1 MRVFRATKLIMLCF
15 VTLTL
20 TGCLS
25 SSRIEL
31 NRAKELLSQKK
42 ASEAV
47 ALYEKIIERE
57 SQKSTIGKESPE
69 LIEAALEAA
78 QIQQYELKNFKRA
91 LSHLQLIIQQ
101 SRSSN
106 QRRTAQQRVAM
117 LYLND
122 LQDFDRAIAELS
134 KLLTLPMSSAEEIDW
149 RHQLAR
155 AYYYKGD
162 YTQALIEIEQQLRL
176 EGLGRE
182 DRYKTRLL
190 EANIL
195 VAAKDHERA
204 SKVMTQMI
212 QDEPERAEQDQIHL
226 MLAVSYEERRDFL
239 QAIAVL
245 ESIQDRDP
253 RKAFIEEK
261 IRSLRE
267 RQSQQPGARGF
278 RK

>member
-1 MRVFRATKLIMLCF
+1 M
-15 VTLTL
+15 VTGFIVLSL

-25 SSRIEL
+25 SSRVEL
-31 NRAKELLSQKK
+31 NRAKELLMEKK
-42 ASEAV
+42 PTEAV

-57 SQKSTIGKESPE
+57 AKKSIFGQESAE

-101 SRSSN
+101 SRNSH
-106 QRRTAQQRVAM
+106 QRRAAQQRVAM

-122 LQDFDRAIAELS
+122 LQDFDRAIAEFS
-134 KLLTLPMSSAEEIDW
+134 KLLSLPKSPAEEIDW

-162 YTQALIEIEQQLRL
+162 YTQALIEIEQQLKL
-176 EGLGRE
+176 EKLSRE
-182 DRYKTRLL
+182 DRYKSKLL
-190 EANIL
+190 EANVL

-226 MLAVSYEERRDFL
+226 MLAVSYEERREFL